1 MSAKPKKDSAG
12 PGLYAVEG
20 LTGMIQDWEEQRR
33 VRDMGGGNRQ
43 MSEFILEQITG
54 KWTAFEL
61 IQGMLNEYEKEA
73 ETTLQIWRES
83 LGFSVLEEDPAS
95 RSRDVSREIFKFH
108 ELLRA
113 VMATGDKDLIH
124 AWLAERS
131 WSERILIPLMLSQK
145 PSHAIVT
152 F

>member
-1 MSAKPKKDSAG
+1 
-12 PGLYAVEG
+12 
-20 LTGMIQDWEEQRR
+20 
-33 VRDMGGGNRQ
+33 

-83 LGFSVLEEDPAS
+83 LEFAVLEEDPAS